1 MTALAVGRPPATK
14 PVNHRAVTAVVC
26 LALATVV
33 AAMSSLNV
41 ALPSV
46 ARSTDASETQLTWIV
61 DAYSLFFAALLL
73 PAGALGD
80 RFGRRLTLLVGL
92 AIFGAASLAS
102 MAVDSAQALI
112 VLRAVLGL
120 GAALVMPATLS
131 TITGTFAAEHRAK
144 AVSIW
149 AGVAGAGAVV
159 GVLASGLLLEAWSWR
174 SIFALNVV
182 LVIVAI
188 VGTLRFVPE
197 SADPAAPRL
206 DVPGALLAG
215 LGLIVLVYSIIEAP
229 TYGWVSTRTLGG
241 LAAGLAILAGFVL
254 FELRRRDPLLDPRV
268 FTRRTLSAGTLSIFV
283 QFFAFFGFMFL
294 LLQYLQLVRGDSA
307 LVSAVSL
314 LPMAAT
320 LMPTSRLVPKL
331 VARVGARRVCATGL
345 VLLSAGLFVIAQVEA
360 ESSYWLLLA
369 GLLPIGAGMG
379 AAMTPATTAITE
391 ALPASQQGVGSA
403 LNDLAREL
411 GGALGIAVVGS
422 VLSSVYRDSFRVPA
436 EAGPAELIARARE
449 SFVLAAH
456 AGGPVGEAGRSAF
469 VDGMHAAVLACS
481 IAAFAAAVLVAF
493 LLRHEDKGGDA

>member
-1 MTALAVGRPPATK
+1 M
-14 PVNHRAVTAVVC
+14 
-26 LALATVV
+26 
-33 AAMSSLNV
+33 
-41 ALPSV
+41 
-46 ARSTDASETQLTWIV
+46 
-61 DAYSLFFAALLL
+61 
-73 PAGALGD
+73 
-80 RFGRRLTLLVGL
+80 
-92 AIFGAASLAS
+92 
-102 MAVDSAQALI
+102 
-112 VLRAVLGL
+112 LRAVLGL

-182 LVIVAI
+182 LVIAAI

-229 TYGWVSTRTLGG
+229 THGWVSTRTLGG
-241 LAAGLAILAGFVL
+241 LGAGLAILTGFVL
-254 FELRRRDPLLDPRV
+254 FELRRRDPMLDPRV
-268 FTRRTLSAGTLSIFV
+268 FTRRRLSAGTLSIFV

-391 ALPASQQGVGSA
+391 SLPASQQGVGSA

-436 EAGPAELIARARE
+436 EAGPAELVARARE

-481 IAAFAAAVLVAF
+481 IAALSRGLARRLPAAP
-493 LLRHEDKGGDA
+493 RGQGR